1 MRLKIGGKIGPIR
14 AGVSVGRSGV
24 GWGGGAGP
32 IGVTGGTRSRS
43 KSGGNSSSSYSNDS
57 DDVTYEPPKDPHPED
72 SVGAVVL
79 AYCGG
84 AFLSV
89 VALWT
94 LILFITRDENDDT
107 IFHPSLFYWLCLGI
121 SIGTTSI
128 GILLSNADRS
138 YFQKTGELR
147 PTIYDKEYPKL
158 NKKLVPF
165 LSYLGLNSDS
175 SESDPQS
182 RARRK
187 PDSQSDDSDLENL
200 QRISKKT
207 AATNFKLDELVIVD
221 LLVIQ
226 KWLDHQPSTNDST
239 DLEFVAK
246 AIEVIL
252 NSGIGSTS
260 LLQRKL
266 KIGFARAGH
275 VMDVLED
282 LGVVGP
288 AEGSK
293 ARSVLLK
300 YSDIPRY
307 K

>member
-43 KSGGNSSSSYSNDS
+43 KSGSNSSSSYSNDS

-94 LILFITRDENDDT
+94 LILFTTRDENDNT
-107 IFHPSLFYWLCLGI
+107 IFHPSVFYWLCLGI
-121 SIGTTSI
+121 SIGTTTI
-128 GILLSNADRS
+128 GILLSIADRS

-147 PTIYDKEYPKL
+147 PSIFEGKEYPRLK
-158 NKKLVPF
+158 KKLVPF
-165 LSYLGLNSDS
+165 LSYLGLSSDS
-175 SESDPQS
+175 STSNLEV
-182 RARRK
+182 RTGRK
-187 PDSQSDDSDLENL
+187 PIYPSDSDLKNS
-200 QRISKKT
+200 RPTSKKP
-207 AATNFKLDELVIVD
+207 APSHSNSGELVIID

-226 KWLDHQPSTNDST
+226 KWLDHQPSTNDSA
-239 DLEFVAK
+239 DLELFAN
-246 AIEVIL
+246 AIEIVL
-252 NSGIGSTS
+252 TSGIGSTS

-266 KIGFARAGH
+266 KIGFSRAGY

-282 LGVVGP
+282 LGVVGR